1 MQGAVLPKAQE
12 MPVPKI
18 STIKNVLSIGIFLA
32 VVCYSAIYANNTFPI
47 SEGWNVNYVELI
59 WHGKVP
65 YRDFYYYL
73 PPLNLLV
80 DAVLWKLS
88 FGSLLLYRLWWL
100 LQRATIFTLLFR
112 LISRYINVVSTFVA
126 CLFSVMLCASSV
138 YDLLGDYNQTVA
150 LLSILLLYCVIGFQ
164 EADTSK
170 QRYTKIFGAG
180 FMLGLVF
187 LNKQTIFL
195 ASGIVY
201 FAALAFYCIRK
212 KDARFGWY
220 CLFVVAGAVIPLAVA
235 AAYLLAN
242 GAFFPFV
249 EQVFMHT
256 GGKGSIFTILFGGL
270 SMALLK
276 VQNWLIAVAA
286 VLLAVNTGVSA
297 SREKALRAQSL
308 LFPLLLLLLYVN
320 FEKEI
325 SSFLELLGKSPEM
338 QAILLIDAVLTALLL
353 YLCVKRKVR
362 GSRVMLPAGSILLL
376 LFTWAATFVFCGGA
390 NSGNSDFLHDL
401 YRGTDVWQ
409 AVQDKLYF
417 VVLLLTIVQ
426 LVRYGARVGSQGEN
440 SQAEGMFW
448 LFCAALATMYSGIM
462 SSGTSSIPYF
472 CTMVAVPAVL
482 ATVLSFCGVDAWI
495 ELAVRGI
502 AIVGCIVLSITCMAQ
517 KVICSYAWWG
527 TEEKPRNYKTYSTDI
542 PALKGFKFSKEDKE
556 MFEGITQ
563 LIEENTTEDSV
574 IFGYPYVKIFNI
586 LTDNYNMNTFVPV
599 LFYDVVDD
607 KYVQEEK
614 ALLEEKLPDIVVW
627 KDIPDCKE
635 VHERAFR
642 DGKPLE
648 QRKIEDMFAE
658 LLPTQY
664 EQLGEFDDVTVYK
677 LRDKASQIEF
687 ALDGEGTYED
697 PYRIENAADLLHFA
711 ELVSDGMTFKG
722 QYVEQIA
729 DIDLDGQN
737 MQPIGDVENEHCF
750 YGVYNG
756 AGHVIRNLN
765 LKQSNSENV
774 GLFSCLG
781 GQVYNLGLEG
791 GTIRGK
797 YAGAIAGGSV
807 GKEARIVNCYT
818 DVAVTATRAG
828 GIANDFDGRIFNCV
842 SVGTLTGQQSAA
854 AISGSENAWEE
865 EIYQLQGS
873 GKSAFE
879 TPSQQGQDI
888 AYGDAEAI
896 NGDYLVRQ
904 LSDNAKEENKKNR
917 DEDEVT
923 HLLTWQK
930 GNDGHP
936 VFKKTK

>member
-325 SSFLELLGKSPEM
+325 SSFLS
-338 QAILLIDAVLTALLL
+338 
-353 YLCVKRKVR
+353 C
-362 GSRVMLPAGSILLL
+362 
-376 LFTWAATFVFCGGA
+376 W
-390 NSGNSDFLHDL
+390 
-401 YRGTDVWQ
+401 
-409 AVQDKLYF
+409 
-417 VVLLLTIVQ
+417 
-426 LVRYGARVGSQGEN
+426 ARVRRCRQ
-440 SQAEGMFW
+440 
-448 LFCAALATMYSGIM
+448 FC
-462 SSGTSSIPYF
+462 
-472 CTMVAVPAVL
+472 
-482 ATVLSFCGVDAWI
+482 
-495 ELAVRGI
+495 
-502 AIVGCIVLSITCMAQ
+502 
-517 KVICSYAWWG
+517 
-527 TEEKPRNYKTYSTDI
+527 
-542 PALKGFKFSKEDKE
+542 
-556 MFEGITQ
+556 
-563 LIEENTTEDSV
+563 
-574 IFGYPYVKIFNI
+574 
-586 LTDNYNMNTFVPV
+586 
-599 LFYDVVDD
+599 
-607 KYVQEEK
+607 
-614 ALLEEKLPDIVVW
+614 
-627 KDIPDCKE
+627 
-635 VHERAFR
+635 
-642 DGKPLE
+642 
-648 QRKIEDMFAE
+648 
-658 LLPTQY
+658 
-664 EQLGEFDDVTVYK
+664 
-677 LRDKASQIEF
+677 
-687 ALDGEGTYED
+687 
-697 PYRIENAADLLHFA
+697 
-711 ELVSDGMTFKG
+711 
-722 QYVEQIA
+722 
-729 DIDLDGQN
+729 
-737 MQPIGDVENEHCF
+737 
-750 YGVYNG
+750 
-756 AGHVIRNLN
+756 
-765 LKQSNSENV
+765 
-774 GLFSCLG
+774 
-781 GQVYNLGLEG
+781 
-791 GTIRGK
+791 
-797 YAGAIAGGSV
+797 
-807 GKEARIVNCYT
+807 
-818 DVAVTATRAG
+818 
-828 GIANDFDGRIFNCV
+828 
-842 SVGTLTGQQSAA
+842 
-854 AISGSENAWEE
+854 
-865 EIYQLQGS
+865 
-873 GKSAFE
+873 
-879 TPSQQGQDI
+879 
-888 AYGDAEAI
+888 
-896 NGDYLVRQ
+896 
-904 LSDNAKEENKKNR
+904 
-917 DEDEVT
+917 
-923 HLLTWQK
+923 
-930 GNDGHP
+930 
-936 VFKKTK
+936 

>member
-376 LFTWAATFVFCGGA
+376 FLYATLFLLIVSSLGLIVSNYSATMQQAALLMFFFLVIFILMSGMLTPVSAMPEWAQLITYVNPLRYFIEVLRALYLKGSGFADLQMQFFAMLAYAAVSWTWA
-390 NSGNSDFLHDL
+390 
-401 YRGTDVWQ
+401 
-409 AVQDKLYF
+409 
-417 VVLLLTIVQ
+417 
-426 LVRYGARVGSQGEN
+426 
-440 SQAEGMFW
+440 
-448 LFCAALATMYSGIM
+448 
-462 SSGTSSIPYF
+462 
-472 CTMVAVPAVL
+472 
-482 ATVLSFCGVDAWI
+482 
-495 ELAVRGI
+495 
-502 AIVGCIVLSITCMAQ
+502 
-517 KVICSYAWWG
+517 ICSY
-527 TEEKPRNYKTYSTDI
+527 K
-542 PALKGFKFSKEDKE
+542 
-556 MFEGITQ
+556 
-563 LIEENTTEDSV
+563 
-574 IFGYPYVKIFNI
+574 
-586 LTDNYNMNTFVPV
+586 
-599 LFYDVVDD
+599 
-607 KYVQEEK
+607 
-614 ALLEEKLPDIVVW
+614 
-627 KDIPDCKE
+627 
-635 VHERAFR
+635 
-642 DGKPLE
+642 
-648 QRKIEDMFAE
+648 
-658 LLPTQY
+658 
-664 EQLGEFDDVTVYK
+664 
-677 LRDKASQIEF
+677 
-687 ALDGEGTYED
+687 
-697 PYRIENAADLLHFA
+697 
-711 ELVSDGMTFKG
+711 
-722 QYVEQIA
+722 
-729 DIDLDGQN
+729 
-737 MQPIGDVENEHCF
+737 
-750 YGVYNG
+750 
-756 AGHVIRNLN
+756 
-765 LKQSNSENV
+765 
-774 GLFSCLG
+774 
-781 GQVYNLGLEG
+781 
-791 GTIRGK
+791 
-797 YAGAIAGGSV
+797 
-807 GKEARIVNCYT
+807 
-818 DVAVTATRAG
+818 
-828 GIANDFDGRIFNCV
+828 
-842 SVGTLTGQQSAA
+842 
-854 AISGSENAWEE
+854 
-865 EIYQLQGS
+865 
-873 GKSAFE
+873 KSA
-879 TPSQQGQDI
+879 
-888 AYGDAEAI
+888 
-896 NGDYLVRQ
+896 
-904 LSDNAKEENKKNR
+904 
-917 DEDEVT
+917 
-923 HLLTWQK
+923 
-930 GNDGHP
+930 
-936 VFKKTK
+936 

>member
-100 LQRATIFTLLFR
+100 LQRAAIFTLLFR

-325 SSFLELLGKSPEM
+325 SSFLELLGKNPVPRYCDDHNDIVTCFDAGTADALIGFCQGIQAASPVDSYAAPEPSPEPGYTDEVVM
-338 QAILLIDAVLTALLL
+338 ASGSFTQGSTIELSCDGPLREPYTC
-353 YLCVKRKVR
+353 YLQ
-362 GSRVMLPAGSILLL
+362 GGLNFAASRAG
-376 LFTWAATFVFCGGA
+376 
-390 NSGNSDFLHDL
+390 
-401 YRGTDVWQ
+401 
-409 AVQDKLYF
+409 
-417 VVLLLTIVQ
+417 VLLAIQ
-426 LVRYGARVGSQGEN
+426 KA
-440 SQAEGMFW
+440 
-448 LFCAALATMYSGIM
+448 
-462 SSGTSSIPYF
+462 YF
-472 CTMVAVPAVL
+472 
-482 ATVLSFCGVDAWI
+482 
-495 ELAVRGI
+495 
-502 AIVGCIVLSITCMAQ
+502 
-517 KVICSYAWWG
+517 
-527 TEEKPRNYKTYSTDI
+527 
-542 PALKGFKFSKEDKE
+542 
-556 MFEGITQ
+556 
-563 LIEENTTEDSV
+563 
-574 IFGYPYVKIFNI
+574 
-586 LTDNYNMNTFVPV
+586 
-599 LFYDVVDD
+599 
-607 KYVQEEK
+607 
-614 ALLEEKLPDIVVW
+614 
-627 KDIPDCKE
+627 KD
-635 VHERAFR
+635 
-642 DGKPLE
+642 
-648 QRKIEDMFAE
+648 
-658 LLPTQY
+658 
-664 EQLGEFDDVTVYK
+664 
-677 LRDKASQIEF
+677 
-687 ALDGEGTYED
+687 
-697 PYRIENAADLLHFA
+697 
-711 ELVSDGMTFKG
+711 
-722 QYVEQIA
+722 
-729 DIDLDGQN
+729 
-737 MQPIGDVENEHCF
+737 
-750 YGVYNG
+750 
-756 AGHVIRNLN
+756 
-765 LKQSNSENV
+765 
-774 GLFSCLG
+774 
-781 GQVYNLGLEG
+781 
-791 GTIRGK
+791 
-797 YAGAIAGGSV
+797 
-807 GKEARIVNCYT
+807 
-818 DVAVTATRAG
+818 
-828 GIANDFDGRIFNCV
+828 
-842 SVGTLTGQQSAA
+842 
-854 AISGSENAWEE
+854 
-865 EIYQLQGS
+865 
-873 GKSAFE
+873 
-879 TPSQQGQDI
+879 
-888 AYGDAEAI
+888 
-896 NGDYLVRQ
+896 
-904 LSDNAKEENKKNR
+904 
-917 DEDEVT
+917 
-923 HLLTWQK
+923 
-930 GNDGHP
+930 
-936 VFKKTK
+936 